1 MFEHSFS
8 KSIKNFRKENNL
20 SQAEFA
26 NLLQV
31 SRTTIVS
38 YEKGTKEPT
47 LYVLFR
53 AAKVMNC
60 SLDELVGINSP
71 ENKVKLYNSL
81 DDNNTLK
88 LQEELNQKL
97 NTLNKLIK
105 SYRRSFDELSMSKKR
120 TDRILKELSMS
131 KKRNDK
137 MLEELSMSKKRTDRM
152 FDELSMSKKRT
163 DRMLEELSM
172 SKRRTDRM
180 LEELSMSK
188 RRNDLMYEELK
199 RTINRVSKSEDDFTE
214 IINSLSLDAKKDISI
229 GIEDLSDSPKIEV
242 EYISIP
248 EFSCIACGS
257 PIEPENDI
265 EDFIDLPLIPP
276 LNPDKISSY
285 FVVTASGESMN
296 EICQNG
302 EKIVLMSFQASCS
315 DVKSGDI
322 LAISIDNCL
331 TLKELIL
338 NSNHD
343 MVTLKPHST
352 DPEFV
357 ETTYTCKEFKTLEI
371 KGKFICTVN
380 ELYDK
385 AEELSK

>member
-1 MFEHSFS
+1 MNKIIFS
-8 KSIKNFRKENNL
+8 EKLKYLRLKENL
-20 SQAEFA
+20 SQSQLAKKAGITRQALSKYELGISEP
-26 NLLQV
+26 NL
-31 SRTTIVS
+31 
-38 YEKGTKEPT
+38 YT
-47 LYVLFR
+47 LVKLADYF
-53 AAKVMNC
+53 NC
-60 SLDELVGINSP
+60 SLDSLVFDTIQ
-71 ENKVKLYNSL
+71 L
-81 DDNNTLK
+81 NNTMINLD
-88 LQEELNQKL
+88 LDYLLNELDSIQKTNHLLNTKL
-97 NTLNKLIK
+97 NNLKSLIHSIETTSSNKQTQTL
-105 SYRRSFDELSMSKKR
+105 DE
-120 TDRILKELSMS
+120 
-131 KKRNDK
+131 
-137 MLEELSMSKKRTDRM
+137 
-152 FDELSMSKKRT
+152 
-163 DRMLEELSM
+163 
-172 SKRRTDRM
+172 
-180 LEELSMSK
+180 
-188 RRNDLMYEELK
+188 Y
-199 RTINRVSKSEDDFTE
+199 
-214 IINSLSLDAKKDISI
+214 
-229 GIEDLSDSPKIEV
+229 LSDSAKIEV

-296 EICQNG
+296 EICQDG
-302 EKIVLMSFQASCS
+302 EKIVLMSLQASCS
-315 DVKSGDI
+315 DIKSGDI

-385 AEELSK
+385 AEDLSK

>member
-1 MFEHSFS
+1 MFELSFS

-26 NLLQV
+26 NMLQV
-31 SRTTIVS
+31 SRTTVVS

-53 AAKVMNC
+53 AAKIMNC

-71 ENKVKLYNSL
+71 ENKVKIYNNL
-81 DDNNTLK
+81 DDNSTLK
-88 LQEELNQKL
+88 LQEELNKKL

-105 SYRRSFDELSMSKKR
+105 RYRRSF
-120 TDRILKELSMS
+120 
-131 KKRNDK
+131 
-137 MLEELSMSKKRTDRM
+137 EELN
-152 FDELSMSKKRT
+152 MSKKRT
-163 DRMLEELSM
+163 DRMLEELNM
-172 SKRRTDRM
+172 SKRRNDRM
-180 LEELSMSK
+180 LEELNMSK

-214 IINSLSLDAKKDISI
+214 IINSLSLDIKKDISA

-296 EICQNG
+296 EICQDG
-302 EKIVLMSFQASCS
+302 EKIVLMSLQASCS
-315 DVKSGDI
+315 DIKSGDI

>member
-1 MFEHSFS
+1 MNKIIFS
-8 KSIKNFRKENNL
+8 EKLKYLRLKENL
-20 SQAEFA
+20 SQAQLAKKVGITRQALSKYELGISEP
-26 NLLQV
+26 NL
-31 SRTTIVS
+31 
-38 YEKGTKEPT
+38 YT
-47 LYVLFR
+47 LVKLADYF
-53 AAKVMNC
+53 NC
-60 SLDELVGINSP
+60 SLDSLVFDTIQ
-71 ENKVKLYNSL
+71 L
-81 DDNNTLK
+81 NNTMINLD
-88 LQEELNQKL
+88 LDYLLNELDSIQKTNHLLDTKL
-97 NTLNKLIK
+97 NNLKSLIHSIETTSSNEQTQTL
-105 SYRRSFDELSMSKKR
+105 DE
-120 TDRILKELSMS
+120 
-131 KKRNDK
+131 
-137 MLEELSMSKKRTDRM
+137 
-152 FDELSMSKKRT
+152 
-163 DRMLEELSM
+163 
-172 SKRRTDRM
+172 
-180 LEELSMSK
+180 
-188 RRNDLMYEELK
+188 Y
-199 RTINRVSKSEDDFTE
+199 
-214 IINSLSLDAKKDISI
+214 
-229 GIEDLSDSPKIEV
+229 LSDSPKIEV

-257 PIEPENDI
+257 PIEPETDI
-265 EDFIDLPLIPP
+265 ADFIDLPLIPP

-352 DPEFV
+352 NPEFV

-385 AEELSK
+385 AEELGK

>member
-1 MFEHSFS
+1 MFELSFS

-26 NLLQV
+26 NMLQV
-31 SRTTIVS
+31 SRTTVVS

-88 LQEELNQKL
+88 LQEELNEKL

-105 SYRRSFDELSMSKKR
+105 SYRRSFDELNMSKKR
-120 TDRILKELSMS
+120 TDRILEELSMS

-152 FDELSMSKKRT
+152 FDELY
-163 DRMLEELSM
+163 M

-188 RRNDLMYEELK
+188 KRNDLMYEELK
-199 RTINRVSKSEDDFTE
+199 RTINRVSKAEDDFTE
-214 IINSLSLDAKKDISI
+214 IINSLSLDTKKDISI
-229 GIEDLSDSPKIEV
+229 GIEDLSDSAKIEV

-296 EICQNG
+296 EICQDG
-302 EKIVLMSFQASCS
+302 EKIVLMSLQASCS
-315 DVKSGDI
+315 DIKSGDI